1 MSAFRSSC
9 GIAEAAHKRGEASRS
24 DTPDL
29 LGTVPPTFP
38 IAMIRLTNV
47 HRAALGAA
55 LVLGGA
61 ASAQPA
67 DRARPDVSARID
79 RATSGLDLSADQR
92 SRLGDLADDYAD
104 PGAGDLWRLSADV
117 AAVLT
122 DAQIDQ
128 LREAQIARRSDRR
141 EARPERGR
149 RGDRSRRPRGRRR
162 GARRGDEAVA
172 EGRRGVHRMSG
183 EQREAVRAIVQDV
196 RPQAE
201 ALVERFRA
209 GDLSD
214 EAFLSEVRE
223 LREAA
228 AARLG
233 AALPTEAADRMAQAT
248 ARHEEAT
255 AAREEAL
262 GLTAAQKDAY
272 QARALDRLHEGRRRP
287 DMRPYLDAE
296 GHLDRQAFREAMRA
310 QREAARSEREARRE
324 QAAQILTDEQQDIV
338 AVHRALA
345 GRHGMRGRRGGMGRM
360 LGPLDRLD

>member
-1 MSAFRSSC
+1 MS
-9 GIAEAAHKRGEASRS
+9 
-24 DTPDL
+24 D
-29 LGTVPPTFP
+29 
-38 IAMIRLTNV
+38 
-47 HRAALGAA
+47 
-55 LVLGGA
+55 
-61 ASAQPA
+61 
-67 DRARPDVSARID
+67 
-79 RATSGLDLSADQR
+79 
-92 SRLGDLADDYAD
+92 
-104 PGAGDLWRLSADV
+104 
-117 AAVLT
+117 
-122 DAQIDQ
+122 
-128 LREAQIARRSDRR
+128 
-141 EARPERGR
+141 
-149 RGDRSRRPRGRRR
+149 
-162 GARRGDEAVA
+162 
-172 EGRRGVHRMSG
+172 
-183 EQREAVRAIVQDV
+183 EQREAVRAVVQDV

-223 LREAA
+223 LREDA

-233 AALPTEAADRMAQAT
+233 AALPNEAADRMAQAT

-310 QREAARSEREARRE
+310 QREAARSEREVRRE

-345 GRHGMRGRRGGMGRM
+345 GRHGMRGRRGGMSRM